1 MVKKINRDAES
12 IIKLLS
18 LGYKQKQIVQILNL
32 KKQKVSYWAIK
43 LREKKFETKK
53 RRKKLKDIYLS
64 RVIKWAKNKTTSAM
78 SCRKI
83 SFMINSVL
91 SKRNEV
97 DDEGKPITISYR
109 TINNYLKDYYGKPKK
124 IRKAFYLSEDQ
135 MKKRVQFCEEILKR
149 KINYD
154 NIMFTD

>member
-1 MVKKINRDAES
+1 
-12 IIKLLS
+12 
-18 LGYKQKQIVQILNL
+18 
-32 KKQKVSYWAIK
+32 
-43 LREKKFETKK
+43 
-53 RRKKLKDIYLS
+53 
-64 RVIKWAKNKTTSAM
+64 M

-124 IRKAFYLSEDQ
+124 
-135 MKKRVQFCEEILKR
+135 
-149 KINYD
+149 
-154 NIMFTD
+154 